1 MNKETIVKI
10 NKANEIAQFFE
21 ECAKISR
28 QEGNIK
34 LALIQER
41 RAEEHRQNAMRYAC
55 GK

>member
-1 MNKETIVKI
+1 MKEIVEKI
-10 NKANEIAQFFE
+10 NKENEIAQFFE

-28 QEGNIK
+28 KEGNIK

-41 RAEEHRQNAMRYAC
+41 RAKEHRQNAMRYAC